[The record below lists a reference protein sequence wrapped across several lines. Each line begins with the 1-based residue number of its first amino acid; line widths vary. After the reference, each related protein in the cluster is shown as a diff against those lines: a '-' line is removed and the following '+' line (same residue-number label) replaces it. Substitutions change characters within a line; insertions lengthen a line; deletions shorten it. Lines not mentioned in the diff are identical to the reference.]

1 MKEYQQAHA
10 ISIFLS
16 MPGRE
21 VSTHGVVLD
30 ALRSRKKVFIPY
42 IHSPRN
48 GQGKQMDMLEL
59 RDEVDLSALKPDAWG
74 IPSLDPGSL
83 QSRQNALGGRGIEEG
98 DDGSSTSPVL
108 DLILIPAVTFDRS
121 HRRLGHGKGFYDRY
135 LERLD
140 DALAG
145 STSRKP
151 PLGKPLRS
159 R

>member
-10 ISIFLS
+10 IGIFLS

-21 VSTHGVVLD
+21 ASTHGVVLD
-30 ALRSRKKVFIPY
+30 ALKSRKKVFIPY

-48 GQGKQMDMLEL
+48 GQTRQMDMLEL

-83 QSRQNALGGRGIEEG
+83 DSRQNALGGRGIEG
-98 DDGSSTSPVL
+98 DDGSGTGPVL
-108 DLILIPAVTFDRS
+108 DLILMPAVTFDHS
-121 HRRLGHGKGFYDRY
+121 YRRLGHGKGFYDRY

-151 PLGKPLRS
+151 PLGRPLRS